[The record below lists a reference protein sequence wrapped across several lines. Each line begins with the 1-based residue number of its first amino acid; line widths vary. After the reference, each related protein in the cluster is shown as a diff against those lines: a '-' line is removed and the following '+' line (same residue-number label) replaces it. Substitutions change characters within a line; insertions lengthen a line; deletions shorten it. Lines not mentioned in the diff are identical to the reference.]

1 MGIFLAIVGIGAA
14 LAVVHGLMSAVRHD
28 PFAER
33 LERNSGERLHGLPT
47 VTAPV
52 RTAIVHDEAWALLA
66 PAKKPA
72 GEHLVV
78 QGPAPAVVV
87 AAVDPAPTRADS
99 PL

>member
-14 LAVVHGLMSAVRHD
+14 LAVVHGMMSAVRHD

-33 LERNSGERLHGLPT
+33 LERNSGERLLGLPT

-72 GEHLVV
+72 GEDLV